1 MRRAQFHLENA
12 KKRAQQRLREG
23 RAKPVDVLAAN
34 LFLMEEFD
42 ADLAAPYSVFV
53 GLSLPE
59 VEELRDDIKGFQVRE
74 CARVGHARYLAAP
87 VRHTG

>member
-1 MRRAQFHLENA
+1 MGLRGITSRVCVRRAQFHLENA

-59 VEELRDDIKGFQVRE
+59 VEELRDDIKGFQVGG
-74 CARVGHARYLAAP
+74 VL
-87 VRHTG
+87 V